1 MDKDNVFLQNSDY
14 HRSDLVLSIQLITL
28 IPREGTET
36 GTGWALFFPAC
47 EQLITLIP
55 REGTETLLMTPKPD
69 LSFRVDYPYSP
80 RGDGNPGKEVT
91 RTDNKLLI
99 TLIPREGTETIQ

>member
-36 GTGWALFFPAC
+36 MKAIVVAFPSFFL
-47 EQLITLIP
+47 LITLIP
-55 REGTETLLMTPKPD
+55 REGTETLARSTTSSVISL
-69 LSFRVDYPYSP
+69 LVDYPYSP
-80 RGDGNPGKEVT
+80 RGDGN
-91 RTDNKLLI
+91 
-99 TLIPREGTETIQ
+99 

>member
-36 GTGWALFFPAC
+36 SVLQRLVRAVPVG
-47 EQLITLIP
+47 
-55 REGTETLLMTPKPD
+55 
-69 LSFRVDYPYSP
+69 
-80 RGDGNPGKEVT
+80 
-91 RTDNKLLI
+91 
-99 TLIPREGTETIQ
+99 

>member
-36 GTGWALFFPAC
+36 IIMISSAILV
-47 EQLITLIP
+47 
-55 REGTETLLMTPKPD
+55 
-69 LSFRVDYPYSP
+69 S
-80 RGDGNPGKEVT
+80 
-91 RTDNKLLI
+91 LLI
-99 TLIPREGTETIQ
+99 TLIPREGTETSSSGMELDTAS